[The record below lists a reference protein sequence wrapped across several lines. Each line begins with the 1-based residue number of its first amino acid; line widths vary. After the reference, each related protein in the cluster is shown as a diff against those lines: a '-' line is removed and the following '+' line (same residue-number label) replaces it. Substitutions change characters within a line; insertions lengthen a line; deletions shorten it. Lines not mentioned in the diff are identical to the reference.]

1 MQDYLSITY
10 KSLDIFVGFSE
21 LYKPTFYAFAG
32 TDRRTG
38 KDKFDELDCF
48 NESALVELRKLADE
62 ALKQHL
68 DDMAEEAAYVRDMR
82 SQCYDTPYAY

>member
-48 NESALVELRKLADE
+48 NETALVDLRKLADE

-68 DDMAEEAAYVRDMR
+68 DDLAEEADYVR
-82 SQCYDTPYAY
+82 QYGF

>member
-1 MQDYLSITY
+1 MQDYLAITY
-10 KSLDIFVGFSE
+10 KSLDIFVAFSE

-48 NESALVELRKLADE
+48 NETALVDLRKLADE

-68 DDMAEEAAYVRDMR
+68 DDLAEEADYVR
-82 SQCYDTPYAY
+82 QYGF

>member
-1 MQDYLSITY
+1 MQDIIAITY
-10 KSLDIFVGFSE
+10 KSLDIFVAFSE

-38 KDKFDELDCF
+38 KDKFEELDCF
-48 NESALVELRKLADE
+48 NEAALVELRKLAEE

-68 DDMAEEAAYVRDMR
+68 DDLAEEADYVR
-82 SQCYDTPYAY
+82 QYGF